1 LFSLILFSGAVTCPL
16 FLRLY
21 LLDSSMVPDQPQIP
35 SFLKD
40 LYLFSLLDEIQIS
53 RIQQFFSL
61 LTKTVDE
68 PILAPDDPGAAFYII
83 YEGQVALSEK
93 IKGDRIQID
102 VLVEGDFF
110 GEDALLTRRPHLVS
124 ARSVTPVV
132 LLCARNDQFL
142 QMLAEFPSV
151 KENLVHSIASRQ
163 IADTRHFNWVDDDEV
178 IYQVRRRHPVIL
190 LLRLV
195 WPGLVVL
202 LGLFFA
208 SLAGVFWGTEIVRNI
223 VLVVAAIILGIGFG
237 WTIWNWI
244 DWGNDYYVVT
254 NQRVV
259 WIELVIAL
267 YESRNEAPMN
277 AILSINVR
285 TSFLGRTFGF
295 GDVIVTTYTNK
306 ITLDSVSDPNQLS
319 ALITEYWNRAKRNM
333 QKADYKEMQRSV
345 RRIIGD
351 NESPTV
357 ENPSSG
363 TKPVLVD
370 RSPDQ
375 FQEPSFWTNYFGNI
389 FKTRFDEG
397 TTITYRKH
405 WYVLLRKAGWS
416 TLVILILFLL
426 TSSFDIMYFLGRIQI
441 LSPLI
446 VSGLGFVLFILI
458 LFPWWLYNYI
468 DWRNDIYQVTDRS
481 IFDIE
486 RRPFGTESK
495 KSAALENILSL
506 EHERI
511 GFLGYILN
519 VGNVLINVGEAKFT
533 FFDVYEPARVQ
544 QDIFSRMQQV
554 RFNKQQEEVTRE
566 RDRILKLLEIYHQE
580 MDKGKTD

>member
-1 LFSLILFSGAVTCPL
+1 MAS
-16 FLRLY
+16 
-21 LLDSSMVPDQPQIP
+21 DQPQIP
-35 SFLKD
+35 AFLKD
-40 LYLFSLLDEIQIS
+40 LYLFSSLDESQIS
-53 RIQQFFSL
+53 YIQQFFSPI
-61 LTKTVDE
+61 TKAVDE
-68 PILAPDDPGAAFYII
+68 PIPAPTDPGTAFYII
-83 YEGQVALSEK
+83 FEGQVALSQK
-93 IKGDRIQID
+93 IKGGNTQLDL
-102 VLVEGDFF
+102 LVEGDFF
-110 GEDALLTRRPHLVS
+110 GEEALLMRRPPLVS
-124 ARSVTPVV
+124 ARAVTPLV
-132 LLCARNDQFL
+132 LLCATKDQFM

-151 KENLVHSIASRQ
+151 KDNLLHSIASRQ
-163 IADTRHFNWVDDDEV
+163 IAESRHFNWLDDDEV

-190 LLRLV
+190 LFRLI
-195 WPGLVVL
+195 WPGLVVM
-202 LGLFFA
+202 LGLFVA
-208 SLAGVFWGTEIVRNI
+208 ALATVYWSTESVRNF
-223 VLVVAAIILGIGFG
+223 VLIVAAIILGIGFG
-237 WTIWNWI
+237 WSIWNWI

-259 WIELVIAL
+259 WIEIVIGL

-277 AILSINVR
+277 SLLSINVL

-306 ITLDSVSDPNQLS
+306 ITLDSVGDPNQLS

-345 RRIIGD
+345 RRLIGD
-351 NESPTV
+351 SQSPTV
-357 ENPSSG
+357 ESPQPG
-363 TKPVLVD
+363 AKPVLVD
-370 RSPDQ
+370 RSPDEP
-375 FQEPSFWTNYFGNI
+375 QEPGFWTKYFGSI

-405 WYVLLRKAGWS
+405 WYVLLRKAGWP
-416 TLVILILFLL
+416 TLLILVLFLL
-426 TSSFDIMYFLGRIQI
+426 ISSFDIMYYLGWIPAP
-441 LSPLI
+441 SPGL
-446 VSGLGFVLFILI
+446 VSGLGIVLFILI

-486 RRPFGTESK
+486 RRPLGTESK

-533 FFDVYEPARVQ
+533 FNDVYDPAQVQ

-554 RFNKQQEEVTRE
+554 RYKKQQEEVARE

-580 MDKGKTD
+580 IGKTKSD